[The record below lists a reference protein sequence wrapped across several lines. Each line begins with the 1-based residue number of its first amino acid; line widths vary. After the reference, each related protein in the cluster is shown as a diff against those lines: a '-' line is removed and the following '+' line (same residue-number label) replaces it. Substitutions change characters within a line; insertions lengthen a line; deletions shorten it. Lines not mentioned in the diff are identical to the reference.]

1 MKVANIHEA
10 PNGTWH
16 ITDNA
21 LDYLD
26 ERGIEHGT
34 ERQAIKIGAAFRRV
48 YAPSKSQRQDREAV
62 IFDNQRREVNLRH
75 LLINNQ

>member
-21 LDYLD
+21 LDHLD
-26 ERGIEHGT
+26 ERGIGHGS
-34 ERQAIKIGAAFRRV
+34 ERQAIKIARLSGEFTHRV
-48 YAPSKSQRQDREAV
+48 TRSGKIV
-62 IFDNQRREVNLRH
+62 KL
-75 LLINNQ
+75 